1 MELLR
6 NGIRCDL
13 LKTLDDLLILAV
25 KIRGIVKL
33 YVLSNISLT
42 VWVIIKKS

>member
-13 LKTLDDLLILAV
+13 LKTADDLLILAV

-42 VWVIIKKS
+42 V